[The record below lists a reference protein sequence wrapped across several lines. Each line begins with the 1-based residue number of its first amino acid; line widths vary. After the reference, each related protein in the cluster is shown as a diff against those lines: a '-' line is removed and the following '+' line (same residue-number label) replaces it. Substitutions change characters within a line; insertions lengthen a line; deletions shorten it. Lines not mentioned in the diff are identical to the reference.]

1 MLYLLFIVSN
11 SENFFV
17 GTSLIELQRNIESSQ
32 CGCVFFGRSVCY
44 KGWQSFCSLFEDWMK
59 FAKKWRKPLKKRDV
73 PRPKRLQRAL
83 EEIHNILDGIN
94 QDKVRNMSRTLVNQ
108 DKLSKSLQFGTG
120 EATTYTSVN
129 SSCQDFP
136 SWKRPVPA
144 YLPGF
149 QCPIQSQPSLLLSA
163 IPNQNVASPRR

>member
-1 MLYLLFIVSN
+1 MWMR
-11 SENFFV
+11 FFA
-17 GTSLIELQRNIESSQ
+17 
-32 CGCVFFGRSVCY
+32 RSVCY
-44 KGWQSFCSLFEDWMK
+44 KGWQSFCSLLKDWMK

-73 PRPKRLQRAL
+73 PRPKRLQRAS
-83 EEIHNILDGIN
+83 EEIQNNILDGIN
-94 QDKVRNMSRTLVNQ
+94 QDKVCNMSRTLVNQ
-108 DKLSKSLQFGTG
+108 EKVSKSLQFGTG

-149 QCPIQSQPSLLLSA
+149 QIKMWQVLEDNMHFFPEWLQLQIIINSVPQ
-163 IPNQNVASPRR
+163 

>member
-1 MLYLLFIVSN
+1 MWMC
-11 SENFFV
+11 FFA
-17 GTSLIELQRNIESSQ
+17 
-32 CGCVFFGRSVCY
+32 RSVCY
-44 KGWQSFCSLFEDWMK
+44 KGWQSFCSLLKDWMK

-73 PRPKRLQRAL
+73 PRPKRLQRAS
-83 EEIHNILDGIN
+83 EEIQNNILDGIN
-94 QDKVRNMSRTLVNQ
+94 QDKVCNMSRTLVNQ
-108 DKLSKSLQFGTG
+108 EKVSKSLQFGTG

-149 QCPIQSQPSLLLSA
+149 QIKMWQVLEDNMHFFPEWLQLQIIINSVPQ
-163 IPNQNVASPRR
+163 

>member
-1 MLYLLFIVSN
+1 MWMC
-11 SENFFV
+11 FFA
-17 GTSLIELQRNIESSQ
+17 
-32 CGCVFFGRSVCY
+32 RSVCY
-44 KGWQSFCSLFEDWMK
+44 KGWQSFCSLLKDWMK

-73 PRPKRLQRAL
+73 PRPKRLQRAS
-83 EEIHNILDGIN
+83 EEIHNNILDGIN
-94 QDKVRNMSRTLVNQ
+94 QDKVCNMSRTLVNQ
-108 DKLSKSLQFGTG
+108 EKVSKSLQFGTG

-149 QCPIQSQPSLLLSA
+149 QIKMWQVLEDNMHFFPEWLQLQIIINSVPQ
-163 IPNQNVASPRR
+163 

>member
-17 GTSLIELQRNIESSQ
+17 GTSLTELLQNIKSSLEMD
-32 CGCVFFGRSVCY
+32 VSFFARSVCY
-44 KGWQSFCSLFEDWMK
+44 KGWQSFLSLLKDWMK

-73 PRPKRLQRAL
+73 PRPKRLQRAS

-94 QDKVRNMSRTLVNQ
+94 QDKVRNMSPTLVNQ
-108 DKLSKSLQFGTG
+108 EKVSKSLQFGTG
-120 EATTYTSVN
+120 EPTTYTSVN

-144 YLPGF
+144 
-149 QCPIQSQPSLLLSA
+149 
-163 IPNQNVASPRR
+163 